1 MIKNRDQ
8 NRLNVV
14 YVHAS
19 SIANQQI
26 NRFVQTQT
34 LIKKSNVSLCFQG
47 ILTVSCILHNY
58 WCQVDSVTY
67 KLIVTSARFSIAGDQ
82 LYYWEVVF
90 FSACA
95 LSLCCVQVL
104 ASFFRAFLCMMIS
117 RYSHRLLTA
126 WLWENRERNLLRCH
140 TSTGAIKDNLPE
152 ECKSGCSGWENINL
166 LLLQV
171 KLLSWLE
178 RQPLSFCMWMPNR
191 VFWRHLQQLLV
202 SLQDF
207 EGTCLLPIKQRI
219 KRETS
224 RLLKLPKFSVTAFLR
239 GLSL

>member
-67 KLIVTSARFSIAGDQ
+67 QLIVTSVRFSIAGDQ

-104 ASFFRAFLCMMIS
+104 ASFFRAFFMHDDFSLFTPVINC
-117 RYSHRLLTA
+117 LTMRKSWKESSA
-126 WLWENRERNLLRCH
+126 
-140 TSTGAIKDNLPE
+140 LPY
-152 ECKSGCSGWENINL
+152 KYGG
-166 LLLQV
+166 
-171 KLLSWLE
+171 
-178 RQPLSFCMWMPNR
+178 
-191 VFWRHLQQLLV
+191 H
-202 SLQDF
+202 
-207 EGTCLLPIKQRI
+207 
-219 KRETS
+219 KR
-224 RLLKLPKFSVTAFLR
+224 
-239 GLSL
+239 